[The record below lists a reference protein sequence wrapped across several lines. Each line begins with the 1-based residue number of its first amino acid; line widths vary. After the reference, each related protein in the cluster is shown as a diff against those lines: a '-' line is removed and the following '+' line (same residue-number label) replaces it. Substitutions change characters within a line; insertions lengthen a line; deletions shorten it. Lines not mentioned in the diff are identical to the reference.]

1 MTIATQRFTLEE
13 YLAYGDGS
21 DVCYELVNGELV
33 SMGLG
38 TGRHGAIIKRL
49 ERILDHEIARLQQPW
64 IALAGTVGLQSPRG
78 EAWDTVRIPDV
89 TVLTLTQ
96 WEALQDREAVVRLN
110 EPPPVLVVEVVS
122 ESTKSTDYRAKRAE
136 YSVLDIPEY
145 WIVDPLKEQ
154 VTVCTLL
161 EGWYEAAEYRAEEAI
176 QSLIFSDSEL
186 VVNKILRG

>member
-13 YLAYGDGS
+13 YLAYDDGS

-49 ERILDHEIARLQQPW
+49 ERILDNEIARLQQPW

-110 EPPPVLVVEVVS
+110 EPPPVLVAEVVS

-145 WIVDPLKEQ
+145 WVVDPLKAV

-161 EGWYEAAEYRAEEAI
+161 EGWYEAVEYRAEEAI
-176 QSLIFSDSEL
+176 SSQMFAGLAL
-186 VVNKILRG
+186 TAGKILQG